1 MAIRHDIQHAET
13 GEQLILQITPDSAIS
28 EWKDG
33 ERMLVDSDQLSF
45 IYVLETKD
53 DLIYIGLPEPLWGKL
68 SEAMSAGLPVV
79 LQGTE
84 GEDTLPLGALH
95 SELSYLI
102 ENIKDNSNY
111 GEEMLEAVEKA
122 FSAHIK

>member
-13 GEQLILQITPDSAIS
+13 GDQLILQIDQNGIS
-28 EWKDG
+28 QWKDG

-45 IYVLETKD
+45 IYVLETED
-53 DLIYIGLPEPLWGKL
+53 DLVYIGLTEPFWGKL
-68 SEAMSAGLPVV
+68 SEALTARLPVV
-79 LQGTE
+79 LQVAG
-84 GEDTLPLGALH
+84 GEEALLLGARH